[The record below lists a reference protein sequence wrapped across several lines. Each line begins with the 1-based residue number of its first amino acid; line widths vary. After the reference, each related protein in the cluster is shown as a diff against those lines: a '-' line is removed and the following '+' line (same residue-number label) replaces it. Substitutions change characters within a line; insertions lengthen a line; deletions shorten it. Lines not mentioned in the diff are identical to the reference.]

1 MSSMIDTLAIAKQL
15 QEAGDTPQHAEA
27 LANILGRT
35 LQENTVTKHD
45 LREAVAV
52 LDRKIDEKFG
62 ILDHKIDEKFGI
74 LDHKIDEKF
83 GILDHKIDEKFGILD
98 RKIDEKINQHL
109 HATIGW
115 MIGLIGALGAF
126 IHFVH

>member
-74 LDHKIDEKF
+74 LD
-83 GILDHKIDEKFGILD
+83 

>member
-74 LDHKIDEKF
+74 LDHKITTHTLNLF
-83 GILDHKIDEKFGILD
+83 LGLSGTMIAVVGI
-98 RKIDEKINQHL
+98 
-109 HATIGW
+109 ATTI
-115 MIGLIGALGAF
+115 IVTHIK
-126 IHFVH
+126 

>member
-1 MSSMIDTLAIAKQL
+1 MIDTLAIAKQL

-83 GILDHKIDEKFGILD
+83 GILD
-98 RKIDEKINQHL
+98 RKIDEKITQHL
-109 HATIGW
+109 HTTIGW